1 MALRGGMGPGG
12 GGAGDRQRVPQAPDP
27 PGAAQIDRCACDR
40 APIEA
45 GVMQQIGEA
54 KRDRLFCAME
64 VLAALGEPSQRGAG
78 AT

>member
-1 MALRGGMGPGG
+1 
-12 GGAGDRQRVPQAPDP
+12 
-27 PGAAQIDRCACDR
+27 
-40 APIEA
+40 
-45 GVMQQIGEA
+45 MQQIGEA